1 MSVYF
6 ILKNL
11 IDRFITLYA
20 GHQLHS
26 EYGLG
31 PNLRADS

>member
-6 ILKNL
+6 ILKN
-11 IDRFITLYA
+11 ISGRFIALFA
-20 GHQLHS
+20 GNQLHS

-31 PNLRADS
+31 PNPRADS